1 MLKIRP
7 IYLTPTA
14 CLALLA
20 PWPQPVASQETGP
33 EPGSDDQGQDDSS
46 NDLDSLKR
54 QVAQLEADKALALE
68 RVDNLL
74 DRVERLEMLLGQA
87 QVSDGDTM
95 ALRGRYAPSA
105 AHPIPAD
112 ASLPYYFSKQAADS
126 SSEGVAGSSN
136 EPDVAQAEEDRKAP
150 APTDA
155 VVEVAEQR
163 QGRFGKNIGLDLS
176 LDYSHFSNARINL
189 SGFLALDSIFLGKIS
204 IDQITSDIYSAEPTL
219 NIGLTDRLFFNAGIP
234 YLFRTSNFRSGG
246 AGGNASG
253 LVEETLHYN
262 GFGDF
267 TAGASYRVVRETASR
282 PDIVFNARV
291 KVPTGANPYG
301 VELREVVSSQGNLF
315 VPQRLSTGSGVWG
328 ASVGVS
334 ALKTLDP
341 MVVFGSL
348 TYFRNFERGF
358 SDIEEVQGDQPGRVD
373 VGNAYQVGAG
383 IAFALNEKSSISTSY
398 TQRIVEQTRIRKDGQ
413 DWQPIVGSQANV
425 GFVNLGATFS
435 LNNNLSL
442 ISTVGIGLTEDSP
455 DMAVS
460 VRLPYRF

>member
-1 MLKIRP
+1 VLKIRP
-7 IYLTPTA
+7 VYLTPTA

-20 PWPQPVASQETGP
+20 PWPQPVASQETGAA
-33 EPGSDDQGQDDSS
+33 PGNDDQGQDAPADE
-46 NDLDSLKR
+46 LESLKR
-54 QVAQLEADKALALE
+54 QVAELEAGKALALE

-87 QVSDGDTM
+87 QVSDGDAM

-105 AHPIPAD
+105 AQPIPAD
-112 ASLPYYFSKQAADS
+112 PSLPYYFSKQTADS
-126 SSEGVAGSSN
+126 SSEGVAGAGTDIAAA
-136 EPDVAQAEEDRKAP
+136 DVEDRKAP
-150 APTDA
+150 APTEA

-246 AGGNASG
+246 AGANASG
-253 LVEETLHYN
+253 LVEETVHYN
-262 GFGDF
+262 GFGDM
-267 TAGASYRVVRETASR
+267 TAGASYRLLRESASR
-282 PDIVFNARV
+282 PDIVINARV
-291 KVPTGANPYG
+291 KVPTGDNPYG
-301 VELREVVSSQGNLF
+301 VELREIETSEGNLT
-315 VPQRLSTGSGVWG
+315 VPERLSTGSGVWG

-334 ALKTLDP
+334 ALKTIDP
-341 MVVFGSL
+341 MVVFGSV

-358 SDIEEVQGDQPGRVD
+358 GDIEEVPGEQPGRVD

-398 TQRIVEQTRIRKDGQ
+398 TQRIVEQTRIRRDGQ
-413 DWQPIVGSQANV
+413 DWQKIIGSQANV

-435 LNNNLSL
+435 LNQNLSL
-442 ISTVGIGLTEDSP
+442 ISTIGIGLTEDSP

-460 VRLPYRF
+460 VRVPYRF

>member
-1 MLKIRP
+1 MFKIRP
-7 IYLTPTA
+7 AYLTPTA

-20 PWPQPVASQETGP
+20 PWPQPVASQESGAAP
-33 EPGSDDQGQDDSS
+33 ETDDQNQDKA
-46 NDLDSLKR
+46 NELESLKR
-54 QVAQLEADKALALE
+54 KVAELEAGKALALE

-74 DRVERLEMLLGQA
+74 DRVEKLEMLLGQA
-87 QVSDGDTM
+87 QVSDDDAM
-95 ALRGRYAPSA
+95 ALRGRFAPPVTVA
-105 AHPIPAD
+105 QPITAD
-112 ASLPYYFSKQAADS
+112 PSVPYYLSKQPADS
-126 SSEGVAGSSN
+126 SATAVAGAN
-136 EPDVAQAEEDRKAP
+136 AGTEVAETEDRKAP
-150 APTDA
+150 APTEA

-189 SGFLALDSIFLGKIS
+189 NGFLALDSIFLGTIS
-204 IDQITSDIYSAEPTL
+204 IDQVTSDIYSAEPTL
-219 NIGLTDRLFFNAGIP
+219 NVGLTDRLFLNAGIP

-253 LVEETLHYN
+253 LVEETVHYK
-262 GFGDF
+262 GFGDM
-267 TAGASYRVVRETASR
+267 TAGASYRLFRETASQ
-282 PDIVFNARV
+282 PDIVINARV

-301 VELREVVSSQGNLF
+301 VELREVTSSQGNLY
-315 VPQRLSTGSGVWG
+315 VPERLSTGSGVWG

-341 MVVFGSL
+341 MVVFGSV
-348 TYFRNFERGF
+348 TYFRNFPRDF
-358 SDIEEVQGDQPGRVD
+358 VDIDEAVGDQPGRVD

-383 IAFALNEKSSISTSY
+383 IAFALNEKSSISASY
-398 TQRIVEQTRIRKDGQ
+398 TQRIVEQSKIRREGQ
-413 DWQPIVGSQANV
+413 DWQGIIGSQANV
-425 GFVNLGATFS
+425 GFVNLGATFA
-435 LNNNLSL
+435 LNQKLSL